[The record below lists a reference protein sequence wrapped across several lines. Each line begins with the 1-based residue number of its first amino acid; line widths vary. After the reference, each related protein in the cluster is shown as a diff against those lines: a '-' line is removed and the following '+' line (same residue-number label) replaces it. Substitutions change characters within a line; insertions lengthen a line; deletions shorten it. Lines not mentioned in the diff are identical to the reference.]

1 MASVHKKYPPCFH
14 SKEPIQSVAPRIEQK
29 EKFRLEFVQMKHT
42 TNLLCPVM
50 SYPTPNIYI
59 RSTMMPCRLSV
70 FGFPY
75 F

>member
-42 TNLLCPVM
+42 TNLLCPVT

-59 RSTMMPCRLSV
+59 RPTMMPCRLSV